1 MASSSRAVGTGSVST
16 APPLTCISI
25 QPFGPTARQWIGPT
39 DDRASML
46 IDERSGTTAY
56 RATEAPY
63 RAPTLRPVSRYQGQ
77 RIARVHRPSPH
88 LVGQHATEQLPGRQV
103 VLPQPHPATAGTAQR
118 SQATATSVD
127 EWHAHIGL
135 EPEVVDDAAVVV
147 TADGGVPRHLH
158 AGRHLECTRVVGDED
173 LLLAELPVDA
183 RDVHRL
189 EAGEVGHARQE
200 GTGHLRDVA

>member
-56 RATEAPY
+56 RA
-63 RAPTLRPVSRYQGQ
+63 Q

-88 LVGQHATEQLPGRQV
+88 LVGQHATEQLHDRQV

-173 LLLAELPVDA
+173 LLLAELPV
-183 RDVHRL
+183 
-189 EAGEVGHARQE
+189 
-200 GTGHLRDVA
+200 